1 MRKRFAALL
10 GALLLAL
17 VIPLTAQAKFTTYD
31 KSIYPP
37 VSSAERRM
45 TVQVESVKG
54 GVIVSKMVGSTD
66 KASNYKAVKEGG
78 PLDYKGGRYE
88 GSFDIDLA
96 TDASDGSTE
105 PAQAKIDFWLAGGVM
120 GGRTYTIYLPKI
132 GRASCRERV

>member
-17 VIPLTAQAKFTTYD
+17 VIPLTAQAKVTYD

-54 GVIVSKMVGSTD
+54 DVTKDSVS
-66 KASNYKAVKEGG
+66 Y
-78 PLDYKGGRYE
+78 
-88 GSFDIDLA
+88 
-96 TDASDGSTE
+96 
-105 PAQAKIDFWLAGGVM
+105 
-120 GGRTYTIYLPKI
+120 
-132 GRASCRERV
+132 